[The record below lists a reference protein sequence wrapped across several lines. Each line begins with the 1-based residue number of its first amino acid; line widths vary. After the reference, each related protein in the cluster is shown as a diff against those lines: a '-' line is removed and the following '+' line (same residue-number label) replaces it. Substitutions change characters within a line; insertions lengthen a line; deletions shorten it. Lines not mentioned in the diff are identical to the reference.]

1 MADFVKD
8 LKSDT
13 WENTKSYLLIP
24 LFILGGFFIILS
36 FIPYFQENDYL
47 SKGFYSI
54 GTTMI
59 TAIVFLAVVKSKQFS
74 KIFSKQLRDII
85 YCTEYLEN
93 RKDIRSLWLNSSKAM
108 YEKNFPELSEKIEDN
123 LEKYIPIDSSTYYE
137 NYVYKIDISFD
148 SKDQNFITLD
158 ERETFDLVSRTREPI
173 EYKFRSIF
181 NKESYK
187 DEISDYKLN
196 SLKINRNVIECKAP
210 QFQIDKSFQG
220 NKIKVQYNANLKGS
234 NKYSIEKQEYRKYSL
249 KVENT
254 KSHTCR
260 HIFNNYTLEVTY
272 PKELE
277 VKFYENGTLNNFE
290 KIPVRTVGDSFIQ
303 RHEYKGIMFKN
314 QGTRMIFRDLRLQ

>member
-8 LKSDT
+8 LKDDT
-13 WENTKSYLLIP
+13 WEIIKSYISIP
-24 LFILGGFFIILS
+24 LFILGSILIILS
-36 FIPYFQENDYL
+36 FVPYFKENDYL
-47 SKGFYSI
+47 SKGLYST

-59 TAIVFLAVVKSKQFS
+59 TAIVFLAIVKSKQFS

-108 YEKNFPELSEKIEDN
+108 YEKNFPELSDKIEDN

-148 SKDQNFITLD
+148 PKDQNFITLD
-158 ERETFDLVSRTREPI
+158 ERETFDLVSRTKDAI
-173 EYKFRSIF
+173 EYKFSSIF

-187 DEISDYKLN
+187 DDVSEYKLK
-196 SLKINRNVIECKAP
+196 SLKVNRGLVECKSP
-210 QFQIDKSFQG
+210 QFLIDKSYQG
-220 NKIKVQYNANLKGS
+220 NKISVRYNDKLRGS

-260 HIFNNYTLEVTY
+260 HIFNNYTLEVTH

-290 KIPVRTVGDSFIQ
+290 KIPDRTVGDSIIQ

-314 QGTRMIFRDLRLQ
+314 QGTRMIFRDLRV